1 MTQLQACPVS
11 VRACAA
17 RRGSVR
23 ATAATAAAPASP
35 CSAPPAPQQP
45 HARRTCSRRAAA
57 VSAAA
62 LTARPAAAVGA
73 SMRAAAAA
81 AVSAASASVSA
92 AAAPPSD
99 LLIVGP
105 GVLGSLV
112 GTMWLQARTPLR
124 IRCVFAAVRA
134 RTRTLTQR
142 VGF

>member
-1 MTQLQACPVS
+1 MTQLQACPAS

-17 RRGSVR
+17 RRACGR
-23 ATAATAAAPASP
+23 ATAAAPA
-35 CSAPPAPQQP
+35 PQPQPQP
-45 HARRTCSRRAAA
+45 HAHAHACAHRTCSRRAAA

-62 LTARPAAAVGA
+62 LTAARPAAVGA

-112 GTMWLQARTPLR
+112 GTMWLQARARVQLWGRVQLR
-124 IRCVFAAVRA
+124 GAHADRA
-134 RTRTLTQR
+134 RAA
-142 VGF
+142 GF